1 MFKKQPRS
9 SARTSGIFDGILEV
23 LWLLPVF
30 LLPLIFFPNL
40 FTTFELAKVTVFKG
54 AAVLL
59 ILLFIIAYLSK
70 GESPVFRITHHRFL
84 WIALGIF
91 VGCYAFSGLLSV
103 APGLSFFGWYPRF
116 QGVLTFFFYLMFGL
130 VVFFELKT
138 APQRERLVLALAASM
153 ALVCTAALFQQFI
166 PGFLQWWS
174 DSDFNGRAYGTM
186 ANPNYLAGYIVMILP
201 LLMANIFRK
210 KFAVFSFL
218 IFSLG
223 IFTLLLTQSRAGLLG
238 LAVSL
243 LFFCMLAAYRKKAK
257 KTLAAL
263 AVLPF
268 VILAG
273 VWMVAVNSGE
283 TWVKNNP
290 LLQRLALNDESLSS
304 AETRLQMWPAVLA
317 QIGASPLIGFG
328 PETFAV
334 TFPSYAPA
342 TVNTRED
349 RGEIPDRAHNELLDF
364 AVQIGIPGTIAYIV
378 FILGIIAIAGKN
390 FLERREEE
398 WVTLGFTS
406 GILGLFT
413 ANMFGFSVTTHWV
426 LLVLFAAVTLNTLF
440 QKDFSTGKFRL
451 HAFTKAAIFSVVA
464 LCGTGMFW
472 MQDVGKVLADAE
484 MRRGYESAAF
494 AEFAQTAAA
503 YKEATDLAPTEA
515 FYALNYA
522 NIQLERLFEGERLS
536 AAETLDAY
544 GAALHAARL
553 RGYDGFSVSLAME
566 IKKWL

>member
-1 MFKKQPRS
+1 MQKKNVR
-9 SARTSGIFDGILEV
+9 ATAKTFGFFDGIPEV
-23 LWLLPVF
+23 LWLLLVF
-30 LLPLIFFPNL
+30 FLPLVFFPNL

-59 ILLFIIAYLSK
+59 LLLLMLKYLSK
-70 GESPVFRITHHRFL
+70 GESPVFRITKHRLL

-91 VGCYAFSGLLSV
+91 VGCYVFSALFSV
-103 APGLSFFGWYPRF
+103 VPALSFFGWYPRF
-116 QGVLTFFFYLMFGL
+116 QGLLALFLYMMFG
-130 VVFFELKT
+130 VAIFVELKKT
-138 APQRERLVLALAASM
+138 RQRERLVLTLAASL
-153 ALVCTAALFQQFI
+153 ALVCALALFQQFI

-174 DSDFNGRAYGTM
+174 DSDFNDRAYGTM

-210 KFAVFSFL
+210 KFAVYSFL
-218 IFSLG
+218 ILSLAVL
-223 IFTLLLTQSRAGLLG
+223 TLLLTQSRAGLLA

-243 LFFCMLAAYRKKAK
+243 LFFCMLAAYRMKAK
-257 KTLAAL
+257 KALAAL
-263 AVLPF
+263 AVLPL

-304 AETRLQMWPAVLA
+304 AETRLQMWPAVLR
-317 QIGASPLIGFG
+317 QIGASPFIGFG

-349 RGEIPDRAHNELLDF
+349 LGEIPDRAHNELLDF
-364 AVQIGIPGTIAYIV
+364 AVQIGIPGALAYAV
-378 FILGIIAIAGKN
+378 FILGIVAVAGKN

-398 WVTLGFTS
+398 WVTLGFAS

-426 LLVLFAAVTLNTLF
+426 LLVIFVAVTLNTLF

-464 LCGTGMFW
+464 LCGIGMFW
-472 MQDVGKVLADAE
+472 MQDVGRVLADAE
-484 MRRGYESAAF
+484 MRRGYESATF

-503 YKEATDLAPTEA
+503 YKEAAALAPTEA

-522 NIQLERLFEGERLS
+522 NIQLERLFEGDRLS